1 MSSVTAKPLSFEAI
15 QDAITKLDIPGFSP
29 SQEVTTPQQLT
40 WVQATTTWFRQS
52 EATGTSV
59 LWIATA
65 NDRTVYR
72 SVTQAWLGDWQ
83 SVIMNAQ
90 VLWLQVDAD
99 NVIRAWQPGRAL
111 S

>member
-1 MSSVTAKPLSFEAI
+1 MSSVNVRPLDFEAV
-15 QDAITKLDIPGFSP
+15 DNAIGKLDLPGFAP
-29 SQEVTTPQQLT
+29 SQDTTTPQQLT

-59 LWIATA
+59 LWIVTT

-72 SVTQAWLGDWQ
+72 SVTQSWLADWQ

-90 VLWLQVDAD
+90 VLWVQVDAD
-99 NVIRAWQPGRAL
+99 NIIRAWQPGKAF